1 MGGRPG
7 GGHWSFPSAA
17 SRLILV
23 LKREPSREVGLRG
36 GASVKPSG
44 LGRWKVR
51 FGESFFG
58 FCLAVDEAEPSPS
71 PPGIYSVARSGLRT
85 LPDGEFDW
93 GGTSVKR

>member
-44 LGRWKVR
+44 LPLR
-51 FGESFFG
+51 FVSASFFG
-58 FCLAVDEAEPSPS
+58 CLAVDEAEPSPS

-93 GGTSVKR
+93 GGA

>member
-36 GASVKPSG
+36 GVSVKPSG

-51 FGESFFG
+51 FVRVFFRFLPG
-58 FCLAVDEAEPSPS
+58 GRRDRAEP
-71 PPGIYSVARSGLRT
+71 VTSGNLFGGAIRAE
-85 LPDGEFDW
+85 DIAGW
-93 GGTSVKR
+93 GV

>member
-36 GASVKPSG
+36 GVG
-44 LGRWKVR
+44 
-51 FGESFFG
+51 FGAVAG
-58 FCLAVDEAEPSPS
+58 FCRGGRHGSSRLGLAAVFSGAGRVEPVTSGSLFGGAIRAEDIA
-71 PPGIYSVARSGLRT
+71 G
-85 LPDGEFDW
+85 W
-93 GGTSVKR
+93 GV

>member
-7 GGHWSFPSAA
+7 GGPWSFPSAA

-36 GASVKPSG
+36 GVSVKPSG
-44 LGRWKVR
+44 LAVGRFVSASL
-51 FGESFFG
+51 FSV
-58 FCLAVDEAEPSPS
+58 CLAVDEAEPSPS